1 MLTYYS
7 PWVCRTNLPLHQLQ
21 ETMSTDSRSVW
32 RRHVSQQT
40 GKPYWYNSET
50 KDSTYSDPFTRPN
63 SSREIAEVH
72 LPSPPA
78 SGSRT
83 AAAIAAAA
91 IDGTATQAWFD
102 AVEAAAFDAAM
113 EGGGEESDGECK
125 YFSNLFFSFLFS
137 FLFLFSLSF
146 ANESGFVSNVYYN
159 LL

>member
-113 EGGGEESDGECK
+113 EGGGEESDGECANI
-125 YFSNLFFSFLFS
+125 FLTFSFLFS

-159 LL
+159 LP